1 MAKLWALIVALSMV
15 LAAMGGGAAV
25 LDRLAPAWLR
35 RRGGWLFALGAGVA
49 LHSAWAC
56 LSAILGVL
64 GPESA
69 ATGVL
74 VLGLGWLRRPGIT
87 APLPSGGH
95 AAWLWALLLAPAAV
109 AALTP
114 PTDTDELYQHL
125 ALARRIAEG
134 GSFFGG
140 FDAPDGS
147 RPQVIHAVLASAYA
161 LGGPYAA
168 RLWHLALAGA
178 LLVGASELGEAR
190 FGPGRGFW
198 PATVLAASYT
208 FTHEAGLAYNDVP
221 AAIWLLLGV
230 ELALGGSAIA
240 ASPFGIGAGIGTF
253 LGLALAAKYTA
264 APAAAAVGLVALA
277 SAARTQ
283 TSGAARGRAVATV
296 FAAAAGAG
304 LLVLAPWWLRNVAAG
319 LHPMFPYAGW
329 PEIEGFRF
337 VYPEKYGVGHTWRD
351 AARLPFDVLFRSRLD
366 TFAFLGQ
373 LSWGWA
379 PLLLGAAWAG
389 RRSWE
394 VRSLLFV
401 VVVGFVGWGASA
413 QVMRYLL
420 PLAGVAMLLGAAS
433 RWGAA
438 IACFV
443 LLSSPKNQGP
453 LLEETLTA
461 WPVASGMEAEDSW
474 LSREMPAWGALA
486 YLRENVP
493 HDAPVALLY
502 AWQGYWVEQP
512 WRLSS
517 VEDHTPTRRW
527 LAVHGDN
534 ALREL
539 HADGVRWLLVGDVR
553 FLRKSYRFLPEAD
566 WRKQFV
572 EPRETLSRLLAR
584 DAVEVYS
591 AKHWEVYRLD
601 AAPAGD

>member
-15 LAAMGGGAAV
+15 LAAVGGGSAL
-25 LDRLAPAWLR
+25 LDRCAPRLLR
-35 RRGGWLFALGAGVA
+35 RRGGWFLALGAGLA

-56 LSAILGVL
+56 LTATLGVL
-64 GPESA
+64 GPVPA
-69 ATGVL
+69 GAGVL
-74 VLGLGWLRRPGIT
+74 LLGLGWLRKPDVGR
-87 APLPSGGH
+87 PLPSGGH
-95 AAWLWALLLAPAAV
+95 AAWLWAVLLAPAAV
-109 AALTP
+109 AAFTP

-125 ALARRIAEG
+125 ALARRISEA

-168 RLWHLALAGA
+168 RLWHLLLAAA
-178 LLVGASELGEAR
+178 LLVGASELGDAR

-230 ELALGGSAIA
+230 ELALG
-240 ASPFGIGAGIGTF
+240 ASTLGDAVGMGTF

-264 APAAAAVGLVALA
+264 APAAAAAGLAALA
-277 SAARTQ
+277 SAWRTG
-283 TSGAARGRAVATV
+283 SPRGKAVATV
-296 FAAAAGAG
+296 LGGAAGAG
-304 LLVLAPWWLRNVAAG
+304 LLVLAPWWLRNSAAG

-337 VYPEKYGVGHTWRD
+337 VYPEKYGIGHTWRD
-351 AARLPFDVLFRSRLD
+351 AAMLPFDVLFRSRLD

-373 LSWGWA
+373 LSWAWA

-389 RRSWE
+389 RRSAE
-394 VRSLLFV
+394 VRGLLFIV
-401 VVVGFVGWGASA
+401 IVGFVSWGATA

-420 PLAGVAMLLGAAS
+420 PLSGVAMLLGAAS
-433 RWGAA
+433 RWGPAV
-438 IACFV
+438 ACFV
-443 LLSSPKNQGP
+443 LLSAPKNHGP
-453 LLEETLTA
+453 LLEETLIA
-461 WPVASGMEAEDSW
+461 WPAATGMETEDSW
-474 LSREMPAWGALA
+474 LNREMPAWGALA
-486 YLRENVP
+486 YLRDQVP
-493 HDAPVALLY
+493 HDEPVALLY

-527 LAVHGDN
+527 LALHGDD
-534 ALREL
+534 ALRAL
-539 HADGVRWLLVGDVR
+539 RADGVRWLLVGDVR
-553 FLRKSYRFLPEAD
+553 FLRKSYRFLPELD

-572 EPRETLSRLLAR
+572 EPRETLSRLLER
-584 DAVEVYS
+584 DAVEVYK

-601 AAPAGD
+601 AARAGD